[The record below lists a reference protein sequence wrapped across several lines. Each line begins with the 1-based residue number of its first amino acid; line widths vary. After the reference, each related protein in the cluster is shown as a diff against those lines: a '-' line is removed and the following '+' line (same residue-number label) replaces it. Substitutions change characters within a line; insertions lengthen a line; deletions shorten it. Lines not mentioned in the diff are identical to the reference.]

1 MHFHLPKPLHGW
13 RAFAGEVGIIVV
25 GVLIALAAEQV
36 VEDWHGHQMVGI
48 GRQSLLG
55 ELANDRGRW
64 EIDMA
69 SARCQLRDIDQLER
83 WAQAGASTAP
93 PKPGDSEPPGSLL
106 LMHSANWTLATGS
119 ETLDHFPIDEQ
130 LAFAALY
137 DGLAHRQVDIE
148 RASELSSRIE
158 ALIPL
163 ATDAQARRDLR
174 VALGEVAM
182 TIGSLRAN
190 DGYMTRHFDALGVKP
205 DRRDFA
211 ADIGTPCK
219 P

>member
-1 MHFHLPKPLHGW
+1 
-13 RAFAGEVGIIVV
+13 
-25 GVLIALAAEQV
+25 
-36 VEDWHGHQMVGI
+36 
-48 GRQSLLG
+48 
-55 ELANDRGRW
+55 
-64 EIDMA
+64 
-69 SARCQLRDIDQLER
+69 
-83 WAQAGASTAP
+83 
-93 PKPGDSEPPGSLL
+93 
-106 LMHSANWTLATGS
+106 MHSANWTLATGS
-119 ETLDHFPIDEQ
+119 ETLDHFPIDQQ